1 LSDALLIVA
10 ALNGMRSRLECPKVP
25 YTVDEIAREAKRSV
39 DAGAGVIHL
48 HARKEDGSPAFDL
61 IYDDIVAAI
70 RGKVD
75 VPISIT
81 TQRTRQN
88 SLGTVTALLDVL
100 RDPPEIASVNIRQIA
115 PDLPSHREEA
125 RQILEACLRGGEH
138 PAPVL
143 TTLDSLGDLEAL
155 YQDSLLAKAPYLTLS
170 MASSQ
175 GTAELLAGT
184 PANVLRLA
192 DAAQAEF
199 SRFLWVAAGQDE
211 ASPIVTTTAIAAGGH
226 VRVGFEDAA
235 TLPDGSQAAS
245 NAQLVEHAVA
255 VARAVGRSVME
266 PDEVRALLR

>member
-1 LSDALLIVA
+1 MSDALLIVA

-25 YTVDEIAREAKRSV
+25 YTVDEIAKEAKRVV
-39 DAGAGVIHL
+39 DAGASIVHL
-48 HARKEDGSPAFDL
+48 HARKDDGSPAFDL
-61 IYDDIVAAI
+61 VYDEIVAAI
-70 RGKVD
+70 RALVD
-75 VPISIT
+75 VPVSIT
-81 TQRTRQN
+81 TQRTRQT
-88 SLGTVTALLDVL
+88 SLGTVTALLDIL
-100 RDPPEIASVNIRQIA
+100 RDPPEIASVNIRPVA

-125 RQILEACLRGGEH
+125 RQILEACDRGGER

-170 MASSQ
+170 MAASH

-199 SRFLWVAAGQDE
+199 SRFPWVAAGQDE
-211 ASPIVTTTAIAAGGH
+211 AGPIVTTTAIAAGGH

-235 TLPDGSQAAS
+235 TLPDGSVATS
-245 NAQLVEHAVA
+245 NAQLVEHAVS
-255 VARAVGRSVME
+255 VAAAVGRTVME
-266 PDEVRALLR
+266 PAEARSMLR